1 MQVFVMTP
9 CRLFAMRWVSVVA
22 MYCIYVQYFQCF
34 SSIAQAGCDKTA
46 DGQKIPLR

>member
-9 CRLFAMRWVSVVA
+9 CRLFAMRRVSVVA
-22 MYCIYVQYFQCF
+22 MNCIYIQYFRCF
-34 SSIAQAGCDKTA
+34 STIAKTVCDKTA